1 MTEGVVRLG
10 ISLEP
15 ELLGSL
21 DRWVKERN
29 SPSRS
34 EAVRFLVRKELA
46 EKGLEDPEADAVG
59 TVTLLYRHDAP
70 MVLRRLAA
78 AQHRWGTHIQ
88 SSTHLHLRG
97 EACVEVL
104 LLVGKRREIEEAAED
119 IRGVKGILQGRFTTM
134 TPGIAGAATG
144 HQHPHRP

>member
-1 MTEGVVRLG
+1 MEGGVKRLG

-15 ELLGSL
+15 ELLESL
-21 DRWVKERN
+21 DRWVSERN
-29 SPSRS
+29 STSRS

-59 TVTLLYRHDAP
+59 TLTLLYRHDVP
-70 MVLRRLAA
+70 MILRRLAT
-78 AQHRWGTHIQ
+78 AQHRWGSHIQ

-104 LLVGKRREIEEAAED
+104 LLVGKRREIERAAEE
-119 IRGVKGILQGRFTTM
+119 IRGVKGILQGRFTSM
-134 TPGIAGAATG
+134 TPALAGARTG
-144 HQHPHRP
+144 HRHPHAG